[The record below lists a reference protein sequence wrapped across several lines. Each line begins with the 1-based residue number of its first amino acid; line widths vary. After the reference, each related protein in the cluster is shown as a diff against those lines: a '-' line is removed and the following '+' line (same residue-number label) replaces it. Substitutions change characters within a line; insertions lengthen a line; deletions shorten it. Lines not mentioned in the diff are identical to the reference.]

1 MIHKIW
7 IGNQGD
13 PQSLIETVATPV
25 VVAAHQIKL
34 TVEQRNQVF
43 YIFPLAQRQVSNMK
57 DNLFWLNKA
66 VPVIYDRLLPTIR
79 TIAIAADVLV
89 EEMSIRDDIG
99 GFVLKQVYWSF
110 RQVCQGD
117 SLDVLIQ
124 RIRVWS
130 RVNDQ

>member
-1 MIHKIW
+1 M
-7 IGNQGD
+7 
-13 PQSLIETVATPV
+13 E
-25 VVAAHQIKL
+25 
-34 TVEQRNQVF
+34 
-43 YIFPLAQRQVSNMK
+43 

-79 TIAIAADVLV
+79 TIAIATDVLV
-89 EEMSIRDDIG
+89 EEMGIGDDIG
-99 GFVLKQVYWSF
+99 GFVLIQVHWSF

>member
-1 MIHKIW
+1 
-7 IGNQGD
+7 
-13 PQSLIETVATPV
+13 
-25 VVAAHQIKL
+25 
-34 TVEQRNQVF
+34 
-43 YIFPLAQRQVSNMK
+43 MK

-89 EEMSIRDDIG
+89 EEMGIGDDIG
-99 GFVLKQVYWSF
+99 GLVLKQVYWSF